1 MEKQLRKIKTLIQKN
16 KNMATTSTASAG
28 NKYNKSLKIVF
39 SITLVYFIIEVIVG
53 FMSNSLALL
62 SDAAHM
68 LTDVAG
74 QALALFAI
82 WMASKPRN
90 NKKTYGYLRTEIFSA
105 LVNAIVLIFISGY
118 ILYEAWQRFQ
128 DPPEVAGYPMLIVAT
143 IGLIINLIS
152 MRILKSGSE
161 ESINIKG
168 AFLEVVADMLSSIAV
183 IIAGIIILAT
193 GWLLIDPIIS
203 AFIGLFI
210 LPRTFSLLKESI
222 DILLEGVPKDVN
234 FDAVEKYISQT
245 PGVDSVHD
253 LHIWSLTSGVNSLS
267 GHIIMK
273 PEIAISEM
281 SDIIVEIKKE
291 LNSSYKIN
299 HTTLEVHT
307 DKEDYTPNN
316 I

>member
-1 MEKQLRKIKTLIQKN
+1 
-16 KNMATTSTASAG
+16 MATTNTTSAG

-39 SITLVYFIIEVIVG
+39 SITLVYFIVEVIVG

-74 QALALFAI
+74 QVLALFAI

-90 NKKTYGYLRTEIFSA
+90 SKKTYGYLRTEIFSA
-105 LVNAIVLIFISGY
+105 LINAIVLIFISGY

-128 DPPEVAGYPMLIVAT
+128 DPPKVAGFSMLIVAS

-152 MRILKSGSE
+152 VRIHKSGSE

-183 IIAGIIILAT
+183 IIAGIIILST

-203 AFIGLFI
+203 ALIGLFI
-210 LPRTFSLLKESI
+210 LPRTFGLLKESV
-222 DILLEGVPKDVN
+222 DILLEGVTKDVN
-234 FDAVEKYISQT
+234 YDAVEKYISKN
-245 PGVDSVHD
+245 PGVDSIHD
-253 LHIWSLTSGVNSLS
+253 LHIWSLTSGVNALS

-273 PEIAISEM
+273 PETTITEM
-281 SDIIVEIKKE
+281 NDIIFKIKKE
-291 LNSSYKIN
+291 LNSSYKIS
-299 HTTLEVHT
+299 HTTLEVHIN
-307 DKEDYTPNN
+307 KEDYTSNS

>member
-1 MEKQLRKIKTLIQKN
+1 MSTE
-16 KNMATTSTASAG
+16 TTTSAG
-28 NKYNKSLKIVF
+28 NKHNKSLKIVF
-39 SITLVYFIIEVIVG
+39 SITLVYFIVEVIVG

-74 QALALFAI
+74 QVLALFAL

-90 NKKTYGYLRTEIFSA
+90 SKKTYGYLRTEIFSA
-105 LVNAIVLIFISGY
+105 LINAIVLIFISGY

-128 DPPEVAGYPMLIVAT
+128 DPPKVAGFSMLIVAS

-152 MRILKSGSE
+152 MKILKSGSE

-183 IIAGIIILAT
+183 IIAGIIILST

-203 AFIGLFI
+203 ALIGLFI
-210 LPRTFSLLKESI
+210 LPRTFGLLKESV

-234 FDAVEKYISQT
+234 YDAVEKYISKN
-245 PGVDSVHD
+245 PGVDSIHD
-253 LHIWSLTSGVNSLS
+253 LHIWSLTSGVNALS

-273 PEIAISEM
+273 PETTITEM
-281 SDIIVEIKKE
+281 NDIIFKIKKE
-291 LNSSYKIN
+291 LNSSYKIS
-299 HTTLEVHT
+299 HTTLEVHIN
-307 DKEDYTPNN
+307 KEDYTSNS

>member
-1 MEKQLRKIKTLIQKN
+1 MSTE
-16 KNMATTSTASAG
+16 TTTSAG
-28 NKYNKSLKIVF
+28 NKHNKSLKIVF
-39 SITLVYFIIEVIVG
+39 SITLVYFIVEVIVG

-74 QALALFAI
+74 QVLALFAI

-90 NKKTYGYLRTEIFSA
+90 SKKTYGYLRTEIFSA
-105 LVNAIVLIFISGY
+105 LINAIVLIFISGY

-128 DPPEVAGYPMLIVAT
+128 DPPKVAGFSMLIVAS

-152 MRILKSGSE
+152 MKILKSGSE

-183 IIAGIIILAT
+183 IIAGIIILST

-203 AFIGLFI
+203 ALIGLFI
-210 LPRTFSLLKESI
+210 LPRTFGLLKESV

-234 FDAVEKYISQT
+234 YDAVEKYISKN
-245 PGVDSVHD
+245 PGVDSIHD
-253 LHIWSLTSGVNSLS
+253 LHIWSLTSGVNALS

-273 PEIAISEM
+273 PETTITEM
-281 SDIIVEIKKE
+281 NDIIFKIKKE
-291 LNSSYKIN
+291 LNSSYKIS
-299 HTTLEVHT
+299 HTTLEVHIN
-307 DKEDYTPNN
+307 KEDYTSNS

>member
-1 MEKQLRKIKTLIQKN
+1 MSTQN
-16 KNMATTSTASAG
+16 ATSAG

-39 SITLVYFIIEVIVG
+39 TITLIYFIIEVIVG

-82 WMASKPRN
+82 WMASKLRN
-90 NKKTYGYLRTEIFSA
+90 SKKTYGYLRTEIFSA
-105 LVNAIVLIFISGY
+105 LINAIVLIFISGY

-128 DPPEVAGYPMLIVAT
+128 DPPKVAGFSMLIVAS

-152 MRILKSGSE
+152 MKILKSGSE

-183 IIAGIIILAT
+183 IIAGIIILST

-203 AFIGLFI
+203 ALIGLFI
-210 LPRTFSLLKESI
+210 LPRTFGLLKESV

-234 FDAVEKYISQT
+234 YDAVEKYISKN
-245 PGVDSVHD
+245 PGVDSIHD
-253 LHIWSLTSGVNSLS
+253 LHIWSLTSGVNALS

-273 PEIAISEM
+273 PETTITEM
-281 SDIIVEIKKE
+281 NDIIFKIKKE
-291 LNSSYKIN
+291 LNSSYKIS
-299 HTTLEVHT
+299 HTTLEVHIN
-307 DKEDYTPNN
+307 KEDYTSNS

>member
-1 MEKQLRKIKTLIQKN
+1 MRMIKTLIQKN
-16 KNMATTSTASAG
+16 KNMATTNTTSAG

-39 SITLVYFIIEVIVG
+39 SITLVYFIVEVIVG

-74 QALALFAI
+74 QVLALFAI

-90 NKKTYGYLRTEIFSA
+90 SKKTYGYLRTEIFSA
-105 LVNAIVLIFISGY
+105 LINAIVLIFISGY

-128 DPPEVAGYPMLIVAT
+128 DPPKVAGFSMLIVAS

-152 MRILKSGSE
+152 MKILKSGSE

-183 IIAGIIILAT
+183 IIAGIIILST

-203 AFIGLFI
+203 ALIGLFI
-210 LPRTFSLLKESI
+210 LPRTFGLLKESV

-234 FDAVEKYISQT
+234 YDAVEKYISKN
-245 PGVDSVHD
+245 PGVDSIHD
-253 LHIWSLTSGVNSLS
+253 LHIWSLTSGVNALS

-273 PEIAISEM
+273 PETTITEM
-281 SDIIVEIKKE
+281 NDIIFKIKKE
-291 LNSSYKIN
+291 LNSSYKIS
-299 HTTLEVHT
+299 HTTLEVHIN
-307 DKEDYTPNN
+307 KEDYTSNS

>member
-1 MEKQLRKIKTLIQKN
+1 MSTE
-16 KNMATTSTASAG
+16 TTTSAG
-28 NKYNKSLKIVF
+28 NKHNKSLKIVF
-39 SITLVYFIIEVIVG
+39 SITLVYFIVEVIVG

-90 NKKTYGYLRTEIFSA
+90 SKKTYGYLRTEIFSA
-105 LVNAIVLIFISGY
+105 LINAIVLIFISGY

-128 DPPEVAGYPMLIVAT
+128 DPPKVAGFSMLIVAS

-152 MRILKSGSE
+152 MKILKSGSE

-183 IIAGIIILAT
+183 IIAGIIILST

-203 AFIGLFI
+203 ALIGLFI
-210 LPRTFSLLKESI
+210 LPRTFGLLKESV

-234 FDAVEKYISQT
+234 YDAVEKYISKN
-245 PGVDSVHD
+245 PGVDSIHD
-253 LHIWSLTSGVNSLS
+253 LHIWSLTSGVNALS

-273 PEIAISEM
+273 PETTITEM
-281 SDIIVEIKKE
+281 NDIIFEIKKG
-291 LNSSYKIN
+291 LNSSYKIS
-299 HTTLEVHT
+299 HTTLEVHIN
-307 DKEDYTPNN
+307 KEDYTSNS

>member
-1 MEKQLRKIKTLIQKN
+1 MSTE
-16 KNMATTSTASAG
+16 TTTSAG
-28 NKYNKSLKIVF
+28 NKHNKSLKIVF
-39 SITLVYFIIEVIVG
+39 SITLVYFIVEVIVG
-53 FMSNSLALL
+53 FMSNSLAVL

-74 QALALFAI
+74 QVLALFAI

-90 NKKTYGYLRTEIFSA
+90 SKKTYGYLRTEIFSA
-105 LVNAIVLIFISGY
+105 LINAIVLIFISGY

-128 DPPEVAGYPMLIVAT
+128 DPPKVAGFSMLIVAS

-152 MRILKSGSE
+152 MKILKSGSE

-183 IIAGIIILAT
+183 IIAGIIILST

-203 AFIGLFI
+203 ALIGLFI
-210 LPRTFSLLKESI
+210 LPRTFGLLKESV

-234 FDAVEKYISQT
+234 YDAVEKYISKN
-245 PGVDSVHD
+245 PGVDSIHD
-253 LHIWSLTSGVNSLS
+253 LHIWSLTSGVNALS

-273 PEIAISEM
+273 PETTITEM
-281 SDIIVEIKKE
+281 NDIIFKIKKE
-291 LNSSYKIN
+291 LNSSYKIS
-299 HTTLEVHT
+299 HTTLEVHIN
-307 DKEDYTPNN
+307 KEDYTSNS

>member
-1 MEKQLRKIKTLIQKN
+1 MRMIKTLIQKN
-16 KNMATTSTASAG
+16 KNMATTNTTSAG

-39 SITLVYFIIEVIVG
+39 SITLVYFIVEVIVG

-90 NKKTYGYLRTEIFSA
+90 SKKTYGYLRTEIFSA
-105 LVNAIVLIFISGY
+105 LINAIVLIFISGY

-128 DPPEVAGYPMLIVAT
+128 DPPKVAGFSMLIVAS

-152 MRILKSGSE
+152 MKILKSGSE

-183 IIAGIIILAT
+183 IIAGIIILST

-203 AFIGLFI
+203 ALIGLFI
-210 LPRTFSLLKESI
+210 LPRTFGLLKESF

-234 FDAVEKYISQT
+234 YDTVEKYISKN
-245 PGVDSVHD
+245 PGVDSIHD
-253 LHIWSLTSGVNSLS
+253 LHIWSLTSGVNALS

-273 PEIAISEM
+273 PETTITEM
-281 SDIIVEIKKE
+281 NDIIFKIKKE
-291 LNSSYKIN
+291 LNSSYKIS
-299 HTTLEVHT
+299 HTTLEVHIN
-307 DKEDYTPNN
+307 KEDYTSNS